1 MTFTLKDGN
10 RNRASALPHRSP
22 KRFTPMRTKGSA
34 ALLTAAI
41 KLAGHT
47 AMGIALGLAFVMVL
61 IRFGPAEITNVINSS
76 AHPKATL
83 MLFESAVVLSFAVG
97 ATLTGLVFMITEDR

>member
-1 MTFTLKDGN
+1 
-10 RNRASALPHRSP
+10 
-22 KRFTPMRTKGSA
+22 MRTKSSSTA
-34 ALLTAAI
+34 TLLTAAL
-41 KLAGHT
+41 KLAGHM

-61 IRFGPAEITNVINSS
+61 LRFGPAEITSVINSS

-97 ATLTGLVFMITEDR
+97 ATLTGLVFMITEDS